1 MANKMIIKEIIEE
14 VETSAHP
21 VARALH
27 KGDHFK
33 ILAIAFKKGMK
44 LKDHQAHLVSKLT
57 VLEGLVV
64 YIQGECKTELN
75 KFEDINIPVNVIHS
89 VEALQDSLCLLSQG

>member
-1 MANKMIIKEIIEE
+1 MMIREIIEE

-27 KGDHFK
+27 KGEHFK
-33 ILAIAFKKGMK
+33 VLVIAFKKGMK

-57 VLEGLVV
+57 VLEGRVA
-64 YIQGECKTELN
+64 YIQGGSKITLK
-75 KFEDINIPVNVIHS
+75 KFEDIDIPVNSIHS
-89 VEALQDSLCLLSQG
+89 VEALENSLCLLSQG

>member
-1 MANKMIIKEIIEE
+1 MIREIIDE

-33 ILAIAFKKGMK
+33 ILVIAFKKGMK
-44 LKDHQAHLVSKLT
+44 LKDHLAHIASKLT
-57 VLEGLVV
+57 VLEGRVA
-64 YIQGECKTELN
+64 YIQDGSKTTLK
-75 KFEDINIPVNVIHS
+75 KFEDIDIPVNSIHS
-89 VEALQDSLCLLSQG
+89 VEALEDSLCLLSQG